1 MKKGYYSF
9 LQNFQTII
17 NLDALK
23 LALNKSM
30 RASEDE
36 QGMNKLW
43 PKDKELGKTFV
54 RITNSISLQLVE

>member
-1 MKKGYYSF
+1 M
-9 LQNFQTII
+9 
-17 NLDALK
+17 DALK

-30 RASEDE
+30 RMSEDE

-43 PKDKELGKTFV
+43 TKDKDLVKTFV